1 MTDQYSLR
9 LRGNRLP
16 KYGLLL
22 LVLCLLIIFAPTAT
36 ATGSTVLVEAL
47 FDLVLIVGAYS
58 VAWSGVRRWPFLAL
72 TALTFIARWCA
83 LFWGGVELEII
94 AAASTVIWTALVIV
108 IVLGKLFQ
116 AHGVTTGAITKAV
129 VTYLLIAIAFAYLYE
144 LLQLSQ
150 PGSFSG
156 IPLGAGSGPL
166 GDALLYFSLVSLTT
180 VGYGDIVPVSSL
192 ARPVAALEGAV
203 GTIYIA
209 VIIARL
215 VALHV
220 VSSAEQMEAEEN
232 TSQSGAAAPRHS
244 RAHSVQ
250 G

>member
-1 MTDQYSLR
+1 MTNQYSLPPS
-9 LRGNRLP
+9 GDRLP

-47 FDLVLIVGAYS
+47 FNLVLIVGTYS
-58 VAWSGVRRWPFLAL
+58 GVWGGVRRWPFLTL

-83 LFWGGVELEII
+83 LVWGGVELEII
-94 AAASTVIWTALVIV
+94 AAAFTVGWTALVIV
-108 IVLGKLFQ
+108 IVLGELFED
-116 AHGVTTGAITKAV
+116 HGVTTSAITKAI

-144 LLQLSQ
+144 LLELSH

-156 IPLGAGSGPL
+156 VPEEAGSGPL

-180 VGYGDIVPVSSL
+180 LGYGDIVPVSSL

-203 GTIYIA
+203 GTLYIA

-215 VALHV
+215 VAVHV
-220 VSSAEQMEAEEN
+220 ASMPGQGSAGVN
-232 TSQSGAAAPRHS
+232 GH
-244 RAHSVQ
+244 
-250 G
+250 